1 MRGCYVRRYAICE
14 RICHMRK
21 TIAGVGVDLDHLD
34 RLHILDPRQSR
45 VGFHHVASNAQTARG
60 LRQQTKSIQRG
71 G

>member
-1 MRGCYVRRYAICE
+1 
-14 RICHMRK
+14 MRK